1 MKKLLLTGFEPFGG
15 DPVNPSSV
23 IAQDFHR
30 KVIGNIEIIGRTI
43 PLRFYEIDN
52 IICGYIEEF
61 NPDIIIN
68 LGQALRPTIS
78 YEYVAINLAHISSES
93 YNCGAKPNHETLT
106 ENGPKAYFTSL
117 PVQKLVKH
125 LSSHN
130 IPSYISYSAGTFGC
144 NQIFYSTMHYIHTN
158 LNPNSVSAG
167 FIHIPLLPEQTVK
180 STLSSSMSLDF
191 MKKSI
196 ELIID
201 FFNLR

>member
-15 DPVNPSSV
+15 DPINPSSA
-23 IAQDFHR
+23 IAQDFHG

-68 LGQALRPTIS
+68 LGQAPRPTIS
-78 YEYVAINLAHISSES
+78 YEYVAINLAHISNES
-93 YNCGAKPNHETLT
+93 YNCGAKPNHEPLV
-106 ENGPKAYFTSL
+106 ENGPNAYFTSL
-117 PVQKLVKH
+117 PVQELVKH
-125 LSSHN
+125 LSSYQ

-144 NQIFYSTMHYIHTN
+144 NQIFYSAMHHIHTN
-158 LNPNSVSAG
+158 PNLNSVSAG
-167 FIHIPLLPEQTVK
+167 FIHVPLLPEQTVK
-180 STLSSSMSLDF
+180 STLSSSMSLDY

-196 ELIID
+196 ESIIG
-201 FFNLR
+201 FFNIR